1 MSANQACFPIAAMAR
16 VLGVSKAGYY
26 AWLQPPPSARAT
38 ADAALLQRNKTVRA
52 SARQTYGAPRV
63 HADLHGPGERHSRKR
78 IARLMREAGLVGAS
92 HRHGGPTTTRR
103 DKDDRPGPDLV
114 DRDFNAAGP
123 NQLWV
128 ADITYV
134 PTMAGF
140 LYLAVVL
147 DAWSRKIVGWA
158 MANHLRA
165 ELVLDAM
172 EMAVGQRRPKDVI
185 HHSNQGSQYTSA
197 AFGKRCGEAGVRPSM
212 GSVGDAYDNAMA
224 ESFFSTL
231 EASCSAAA
239 GSHPRPRPRWPAS
252 ATSRVGISG
261 AVAFGPGIPLTDN
274 LRSRH
279 AGRHDQDV
287 DCKLTNRPLKRGNLT
302 LAAQPRSSAT
312 PARRPSRRTGCQVV
326 GRRYARA

>member
-1 MSANQACFPIAAMAR
+1 MP
-16 VLGVSKAGYY
+16 
-26 AWLQPPPSARAT
+26 
-38 ADAALLQRNKTVRA
+38 VRGRSTERLA
-52 SARQTYGAPRV
+52 S
-63 HADLHGPGERHSRKR
+63 HADLRGRGEKHSRKR

-103 DKDDRPGPDLV
+103 NKDDRPAPDLV
-114 DRDFNAAGP
+114 DRDFSATKP

-185 HHSNQGSQYTSA
+185 HHSDQGSQLEFNRLSQQQCAPISSRSA
-197 AFGKRCGEAGVRPSM
+197 
-212 GSVGDAYDNAMA
+212 NA
-224 ESFFSTL
+224 
-231 EASCSAAA
+231 
-239 GSHPRPRPRWPAS
+239 R
-252 ATSRVGISG
+252 
-261 AVAFGPGIPLTDN
+261 
-274 LRSRH
+274 
-279 AGRHDQDV
+279 
-287 DCKLTNRPLKRGNLT
+287 
-302 LAAQPRSSAT
+302 
-312 PARRPSRRTGCQVV
+312 
-326 GRRYARA
+326 